1 MRDRCTAF
9 DYQGEKSMKSI
20 LFSIAIVLALISYS
34 SFADDSRDEKIQF
47 LPNTTSTT
55 IKESI
60 TGYETVNYQLD
71 AKAGQLMEVDLKTD
85 NTATYFNIFVPGKG
99 PGDQAMYI
107 GSIKGGQFEGKLPAD
122 GKYTVQVYMMRS
134 AARRNETANYTLD
147 ISIEAAQKS
156 QKSTNETD
164 YEAVDIGNFNKT
176 VQMARENNEEWASD
190 PVMVSLLFTE
200 AMDSK
205 TQTIVRNYPSAESR
219 SAATVLIAYE
229 NLLDDSVSGVKYKID
244 LKKNEN
250 GTWNIESVGK
260 AVKCWEGRG
269 HTDYSAKPCS

>member
-1 MRDRCTAF
+1 
-9 DYQGEKSMKSI
+9 
-20 LFSIAIVLALISYS
+20 
-34 SFADDSRDEKIQF
+34 
-47 LPNTTSTT
+47 
-55 IKESI
+55 
-60 TGYETVNYQLD
+60 
-71 AKAGQLMEVDLKTD
+71 
-85 NTATYFNIFVPGKG
+85 
-99 PGDQAMYI
+99 
-107 GSIKGGQFEGKLPAD
+107 
-122 GKYTVQVYMMRS
+122 
-134 AARRNETANYTLD
+134 
-147 ISIEAAQKS
+147 
-156 QKSTNETD
+156 
-164 YEAVDIGNFNKT
+164 
-176 VQMARENNEEWASD
+176 
-190 PVMVSLLFTE
+190 MVSLLFTE

>member
-1 MRDRCTAF
+1 
-9 DYQGEKSMKSI
+9 MKLI
-20 LFSIAIVLALISYS
+20 LFSIAICLALISHS
-34 SFADDSRDEKIQF
+34 SFADDSRDENVQF
-47 LPNTTSTT
+47 APNASSTA
-55 IKESI
+55 IKETI
-60 TGYETVNYQLD
+60 TGYETVNYKLD
-71 AKAGQLMEVDLKTD
+71 AKTGQLMEVDLKTD

-99 PGDQAMYI
+99 PGDEAMFI
-107 GSIKGGQFEGKLPAD
+107 GSINGSHYEGTLPAD
-122 GKYTVQVYMMRS
+122 GTYTVQVYMMRS
-134 AARRNETANYTLD
+134 AARRNETANYTLEF
-147 ISIEAAQKS
+147 SIEAAQKS
-156 QKSTNETD
+156 QNSTNETD